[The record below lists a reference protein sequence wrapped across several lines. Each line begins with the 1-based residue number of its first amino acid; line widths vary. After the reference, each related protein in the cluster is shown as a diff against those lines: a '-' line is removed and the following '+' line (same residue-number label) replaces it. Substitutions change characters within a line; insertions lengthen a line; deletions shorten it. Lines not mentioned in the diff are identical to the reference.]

1 MGLKQTHSQPCG
13 EKPYNTRRRGKG
25 ILGIGDGDGEFIST
39 LDNGNALLGGD
50 AVGDLSAVGSV
61 VHHEELKVVDVV
73 DDELSETI
81 GEHVLGELVGTET
94 DSGHLGGATVSTSAA
109 TINTL
114 GLTPVLLRKTGITMP
129 ARDWE
134 RKQKMG
140 SFL

>member
-1 MGLKQTHSQPCG
+1 M
-13 EKPYNTRRRGKG
+13 RREALGRVNREGKG

>member
-1 MGLKQTHSQPCG
+1 M
-13 EKPYNTRRRGKG
+13 
-25 ILGIGDGDGEFIST
+25 
-39 LDNGNALLGGD
+39 
-50 AVGDLSAVGSV
+50 GDLSAVGSV
-61 VHHEELKVVDVV
+61 VHHEELKVVNVV

-109 TINTL
+109 TIDTL

>member
-1 MGLKQTHSQPCG
+1 M
-13 EKPYNTRRRGKG
+13 RREALGRVNREGKG

-39 LDNGNALLGGD
+39 LDNGNALLGRD
-50 AVGDLSAVGSV
+50 AVGDLSAVSSV

-73 DDELSETI
+73 DDELSKTI

>member
-1 MGLKQTHSQPCG
+1 M
-13 EKPYNTRRRGKG
+13 RREALGRVNREGKG

-39 LDNGNALLGGD
+39 LDNGNALLGRD
-50 AVGDLSAVGSV
+50 TVGDLSAVGSV
-61 VHHEELKVVDVV
+61 VHHEELKVVNVV

>member
-1 MGLKQTHSQPCG
+1 M
-13 EKPYNTRRRGKG
+13 RREALGRVNREGKG

-39 LDNGNALLGGD
+39 LDNGNALLGRD
-50 AVGDLSAVGSV
+50 AVGDLSAVSSV

-73 DDELSETI
+73 DDELSKTI

-94 DSGHLGGATVSTSAA
+94 DSGHLGGTTVSTSAA

>member
-1 MGLKQTHSQPCG
+1 M
-13 EKPYNTRRRGKG
+13 RREALGRVNREGKG

-50 AVGDLSAVGSV
+50 TVGDLSAVGSV
-61 VHHEELKVVDVV
+61 VHHEELKVVNVV

-94 DSGHLGGATVSTSAA
+94 DSGHLGGTTVSTSAA

>member
-1 MGLKQTHSQPCG
+1 M
-13 EKPYNTRRRGKG
+13 
-25 ILGIGDGDGEFIST
+25 
-39 LDNGNALLGGD
+39 
-50 AVGDLSAVGSV
+50 GDLSAVGSV

-73 DDELSETI
+73 DDELSKTI

-94 DSGHLGGATVSTSAA
+94 DSGHLGGTTVSTSAA